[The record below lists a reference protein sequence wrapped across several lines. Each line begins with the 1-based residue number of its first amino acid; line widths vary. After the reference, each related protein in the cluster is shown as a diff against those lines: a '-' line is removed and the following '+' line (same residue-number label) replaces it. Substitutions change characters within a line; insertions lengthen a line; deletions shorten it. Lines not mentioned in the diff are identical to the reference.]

1 STVCLILFL
10 LILCAAREEP
20 YYAGFKFPAL
30 ICFECDGVNM
40 SGVCQ
45 SGESFCLTCFLLL
58 FSPDDTI
65 SYGYQG
71 YSSICIDMTLF
82 NCNNRKDL
90 KYCDNSSLCNKF

>member
-1 STVCLILFL
+1 KLKCLSLL
-10 LILCAAREEP
+10 LIVCAAREEP

-45 SGESFCLTCFLLL
+45 SGESFWNIHEE
-58 FSPDDTI
+58 DDTI